1 MKRIVLFA
9 VLSVSVALYS
19 CKAQYHINKAEK
31 HREKALK
38 KGAVFTTKKDTLYLT
53 DTLTRIELRNDT
65 VFVTN
70 TVTKIITEE
79 GEIRFITR
87 SDKRKERRLQERI
100 RRDSVKLLRLQA
112 RLDKR
117 IVQTQERNDTKRERI
132 KNRSSWSWWIVV
144 LLIVSFVV
152 YLFATNK
159 KK

>member
-1 MKRIVLFA
+1 MKRIVLYA
-9 VLSVSVALYS
+9 ILSVSLALYS

-38 KGAVFTTKKDTLYLT
+38 KGATFTSNTDTLYLT
-53 DTLTRIELRNDT
+53 DTLTTIEQRNDT
-65 VFVTN
+65 VFITN

-117 IVQTQERNDTKRERI
+117 ITVTQERNDTKRERI
-132 KNRSSWSWWIVV
+132 KHRSSWSWWLVV

-152 YLFATNK
+152 YLFATNRK
-159 KK
+159 K